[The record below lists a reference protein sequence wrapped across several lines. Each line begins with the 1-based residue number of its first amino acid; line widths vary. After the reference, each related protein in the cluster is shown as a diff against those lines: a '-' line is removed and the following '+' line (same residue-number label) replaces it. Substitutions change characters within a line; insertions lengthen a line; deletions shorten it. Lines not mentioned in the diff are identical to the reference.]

1 MIKKYALGI
10 AAIIAATSCSNGP
23 KDKYTDTATTGVME
37 ISADESFAPII
48 AQQAEVFENIY
59 TMAGIIP
66 LNTSEK
72 EAISLLLTDS
82 VRLAITTRMLS
93 AQERQSLEDRKFFPK
108 EIKIASDAIA
118 LIVNRENPDTLISIP
133 VLKKILTGKITSWQ
147 QINPKSELGALSLV
161 FDNPNSST
169 VRFSIDSICASEPLA
184 GALYA
189 QNDNP
194 SVIDYVEKT
203 PGAIGVIGVSWIS
216 RQETDSS
223 NTRFDHRIRVMA
235 VSKQEHAT
243 AENSVKPY
251 QAYIALGEYPLRRD
265 VYALLTDPRSGLASG
280 FTSFLTSDRGQRI
293 ILRAGLVPATQPLR
307 IVNVRENI

>member
-23 KDKYTDTATTGVME
+23 KDKYTDTATTGVVE
-37 ISADESFAPII
+37 ISTDESFAPII

-108 EIKIASDAIA
+108 EIKIATDAIA

-194 SVIDYVEKT
+194 SVIDC
-203 PGAIGVIGVSWIS
+203 
-216 RQETDSS
+216 
-223 NTRFDHRIRVMA
+223 
-235 VSKQEHAT
+235 
-243 AENSVKPY
+243 
-251 QAYIALGEYPLRRD
+251 
-265 VYALLTDPRSGLASG
+265 
-280 FTSFLTSDRGQRI
+280 
-293 ILRAGLVPATQPLR
+293 
-307 IVNVRENI
+307 RENTWSHRSYRGKLDNPPGNRLIEYTVRPQDTRDGGFQTRTRHSGKQRQTVPGLHSAWRISP

>member
-1 MIKKYALGI
+1 M
-10 AAIIAATSCSNGP
+10 
-23 KDKYTDTATTGVME
+23 
-37 ISADESFAPII
+37 
-48 AQQAEVFENIY
+48 
-59 TMAGIIP
+59 
-66 LNTSEK
+66 
-72 EAISLLLTDS
+72 
-82 VRLAITTRMLS
+82 
-93 AQERQSLEDRKFFPK
+93 
-108 EIKIASDAIA
+108 
-118 LIVNRENPDTLISIP
+118 
-133 VLKKILTGKITSWQ
+133 
-147 QINPKSELGALSLV
+147 
-161 FDNPNSST
+161 
-169 VRFSIDSICASEPLA
+169 
-184 GALYA
+184 
-189 QNDNP
+189 
-194 SVIDYVEKT
+194 IDYVEKT